1 MDNADQASQTAP
13 TIFNDFIGAE
23 KKYKTVDDA
32 LASVPHAQQH
42 IAKLEADNKALR
54 DQQLAIQA
62 RLDALFTKSPTTDGV
77 QALPQQNTA
86 GQPVDMEAIVEK
98 ALAKRQLEAKTQEN
112 SSKVAAEL
120 KQLYA
125 DKAESVYVEKARELG
140 LDVQDLN
147 NMAAKSPQAVLAL
160 FKQTNA
166 QPSSV
171 QGGINTLSLGGSDSV
186 DALMAVLTTDPKV
199 YYSKTHQER
208 LYKAI
213 ARQNGSAG
221 Y

>member
-1 MDNADQASQTAP
+1 MDNADQASQTAS

-42 IAKLEADNKALR
+42 IARLEADNKALR

-62 RLDALFTKSPTTDGV
+62 RLDALITRSPSTDGV

-86 GQPVDMEAIVEK
+86 GQPVDMEALVEK
-98 ALAKRQLEAKTQEN
+98 ALARRQLEAKTQEN

-147 NMAAKSPQAVLAL
+147 SMAAKSPQAVLAL
-160 FKQTNA
+160 FKQTT
-166 QPSSV
+166 QQQSSNV
-171 QGGINTLSLGGSDSV
+171 HGGVNTLSLGGSDSV
-186 DALMAVLTTDPKV
+186 EALMAVLTTDPNT

-208 LYKAI
+208 LYKAM
-213 ARQNGSAG
+213 ARQNNN
-221 Y
+221 